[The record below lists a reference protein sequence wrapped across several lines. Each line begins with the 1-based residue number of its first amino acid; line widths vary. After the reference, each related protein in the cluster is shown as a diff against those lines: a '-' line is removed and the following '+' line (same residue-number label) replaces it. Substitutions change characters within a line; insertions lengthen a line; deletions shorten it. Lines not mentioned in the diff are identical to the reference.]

1 MAAYRRLFPEAED
14 DGGDEAEEGGEV
26 VPVDGFA
33 LEDEGDDE
41 GEDRQGD
48 DLLNDFELHQG
59 VGAAVDGGAHPVGR
73 NHKDIF
79 EKGQA
84 PGGEN
89 DENQRPVPADI
100 HLRKLELSV
109 PGERHE
115 NVRDDEQ
122 QDGP

>member
-1 MAAYRRLFPEAED
+1 M
-14 DGGDEAEEGGEV
+14 

-48 DLLNDFELHQG
+48 DLLDDLELHQG
-59 VGAAVDGGAHPVGR
+59 EGAAVDGGAHPVGR
-73 NHKDIF
+73 NHEDIL
-79 EKGQA
+79 EKSQA
-84 PGGEN
+84 PGGEDN
-89 DENQRPVPADI
+89 QDQRPVTADI

-115 NVRDDEQ
+115 NVRNDEQ